1 MRSEKPPGT
10 SQKST
15 MLPEIV
21 LTFYCFN
28 KLSKWSQ
35 NFWKFSAFSLEFQK
49 FFLITRTIFSQ
60 YVRTILVTKYQNLIV
75 FIPQNPL
82 NFFSVSLWPPWVGW
96 GPGALCH
103 QWPRHTH
110 KERNRPR
117 NRVFHATILTH
128 QVGAYQSLRSCLRPE
143 KKMEN

>member
-1 MRSEKPPGT
+1 MRSV
-10 SQKST
+10 
-15 MLPEIV
+15 I
-21 LTFYCFN
+21 
-28 KLSKWSQ
+28 
-35 NFWKFSAFSLEFQK
+35 AFSLH
-49 FFLITRTIFSQ
+49 ISNSRTKPCGLDLEYFI
-60 YVRTILVTKYQNLIV
+60 NLIV

-128 QVGAYQSLRSCLRPE
+128 QVGAYQSLRSCLRPA
-143 KKMEN
+143 KKNKNGKIKNLSLNFKISWPMFVKNWRIVNQYHLS